1 MELAYYSDYAVRLV
15 NTEEPARNKDSLTTV
30 ESVRELFGA
39 NAQAARRATDADVT
53 RFRSVRARL
62 RAVFQAADGGDET
75 LAVDLLN
82 SLLLEFPVSP
92 QISGHDARDEDG
104 KPDWHMHLAD
114 HPSNATAGFAA
125 IAAMGL
131 AFHLTSHGVDRLG
144 LCEAAPCRNAYLDT
158 STNRVEALLLG
169 PLCDQGQRGRLPG
182 PQAPGDGTVRGN
194 GPQRGHRPAQQ
205 PEHRPLILAQRTVAR
220 PHPGQYQLLGHR
232 PVVRAVPA
240 RERVV
245 AQHPPAA
252 AAPFGGALDHQQVLL
267 ERMAQDHHIPRPHR
281 RPVLHQ
287 QPVPVVERG
296 HHRGPRHL
304 HHLEPPPGRPPVP
317 RTLRRFRHP

>member
-62 RAVFQAADGGDET
+62 RAVFEAADGGDET

-92 QISGHDARDEDG
+92 QVSGHDTRDEDG

-131 AFHLTSHGVDRLG
+131 AFHLTSHGVERLG

-158 STNRVEALLLG
+158 STNRSRRYCSDRCATRANVAAYRARKRLEAEG
-169 PLCDQGQRGRLPG
+169 AGGMRRTADS
-182 PQAPGDGTVRGN
+182 
-194 GPQRGHRPAQQ
+194 AQ
-205 PEHRPLILAQRTVAR
+205 PSSPSTDR
-220 PHPGQYQLLGHR
+220 
-232 PVVRAVPA
+232 
-240 RERVV
+240 
-245 AQHPPAA
+245 
-252 AAPFGGALDHQQVLL
+252 
-267 ERMAQDHHIPRPHR
+267 
-281 RPVLHQ
+281 
-287 QPVPVVERG
+287 
-296 HHRGPRHL
+296 
-304 HHLEPPPGRPPVP
+304 
-317 RTLRRFRHP
+317 

>member
-1 MELAYYSDYAVRLV
+1 MELAHYSDYAVRLV
-15 NTEEPARNKDSLTTV
+15 NTEEPARAKDSLTTV
-30 ESVRELFGA
+30 DSVRELFGA

-62 RAVFQAADGGDET
+62 RAVFEAADGGAET

-92 QISGHDARDEDG
+92 QISGHDTRDVDG

-158 STNRVEALLLG
+158 STNRSRRYCSDRCATRANVAAYRARKRLG
-169 PLCDQGQRGRLPG
+169 TERTEETGRT
-182 PQAPGDGTVRGN
+182 ADT
-194 GPQRGHRPAQQ
+194 AQ
-205 PEHRPLILAQRTVAR
+205 PSTPKTDR
-220 PHPGQYQLLGHR
+220 
-232 PVVRAVPA
+232 
-240 RERVV
+240 
-245 AQHPPAA
+245 
-252 AAPFGGALDHQQVLL
+252 
-267 ERMAQDHHIPRPHR
+267 
-281 RPVLHQ
+281 
-287 QPVPVVERG
+287 
-296 HHRGPRHL
+296 
-304 HHLEPPPGRPPVP
+304 
-317 RTLRRFRHP
+317 